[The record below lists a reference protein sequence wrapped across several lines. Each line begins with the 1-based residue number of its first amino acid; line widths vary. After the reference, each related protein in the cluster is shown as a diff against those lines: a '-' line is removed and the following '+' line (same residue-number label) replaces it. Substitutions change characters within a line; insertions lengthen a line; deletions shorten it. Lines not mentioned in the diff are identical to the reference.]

1 MSQFS
6 NRTLT
11 AAGRL
16 QDAVG
21 QWVQYTGVDAEG
33 EALVGYPIRVHAL
46 VRHEAETRT
55 YAEDGDLV
63 MQELRVS
70 LRPGEVTPQIGDYVT
85 IDGAD
90 YGIVSIDIRGAGW
103 ITVTAQRI
111 YSARTGAGQAHQR

>member
-1 MSQFS
+1 M
-6 NRTLT
+6 
-11 AAGRL
+11 GRL

-21 QWVQYTGVDAEG
+21 QRIEYTGVDAEG
-33 EALVGYPIRVHAL
+33 EPLVGYPIRVHAL

-55 YAEDGDLV
+55 YAEDGDLIT
-63 MQELRVS
+63 QTLSVS
-70 LRPGEVTPQIGDYVT
+70 LRVDEVTPQIGDYVT

-111 YSARTGAGQAHQR
+111 SSVRTGAQQAHQR